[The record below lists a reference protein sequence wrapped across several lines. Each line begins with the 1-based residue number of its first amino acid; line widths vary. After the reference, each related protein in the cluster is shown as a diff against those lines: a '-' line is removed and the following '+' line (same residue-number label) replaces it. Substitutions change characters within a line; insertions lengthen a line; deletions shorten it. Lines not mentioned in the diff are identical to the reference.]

1 MAFDELKSQSYTDYV
16 GENIDLINEVHDSI
30 IDENSSGLMPILT
43 EVTDLCSDLYV
54 KIGEFVEL
62 HNSLKDNEPTLDTI
76 CDAGY
81 AFHKIAYMLAEC
93 IQSLNENIDTSWYHA
108 NDILPVEVES
118 NEPQINID
126 EDE

>member
-16 GENIDLINEVHDSI
+16 DENIDLMDEVHDSI
-30 IDENSSGLMPILT
+30 VDENSSGLMPTLT

-54 KIGEFVEL
+54 KIDEFVQL
-62 HNSLKDNEPTLDTI
+62 HNSLKDNEPTLDII

-93 IQSLNENIDTSWYHA
+93 IKNLNENIDTSWYHA
-108 NDILPVEVES
+108 NDILPVDVE
-118 NEPQINID
+118 NTDNDGKD
-126 EDE
+126 E

>member
-1 MAFDELKSQSYTDYV
+1 MAFDELKSQTYTDYV
-16 GENIDLINEVHDSI
+16 GENIDLMDEVHDSI
-30 IDENSSGLMPILT
+30 VDENSSGLMPTLT

-54 KIGEFVEL
+54 KIDEFVQL

-93 IQSLNENIDTSWYHA
+93 VKNLNENIDTSWYHA
-108 NDILPVEVES
+108 NNILPVEVENTDNDGN
-118 NEPQINID
+118 NE
-126 EDE
+126 

>member
-16 GENIDLINEVHDSI
+16 GENIDLIDEVHDSI

-43 EVTDLCSDLYV
+43 EVTDLCSDLYA
-54 KIGEFVEL
+54 KIDEFVEL

-93 IQSLNENIDTSWYHA
+93 IQSLNGNIDTSWYHA
-108 NDILPVEVES
+108 NDILPVEVETNS
-118 NEPQINID
+118 NNENI
-126 EDE
+126 E